1 MSTPDL
7 LVDARRLTGFH
18 LPAPLLDPAT
28 LPPPILTSEPGSFA
42 QDTLRRRIPAILQE
56 TIDLNPDFDLLVRR
70 GLDEL
75 GTELRSGRI
84 RELRE
89 DAPDVALWN
98 EVSAP
103 HLGRSWLD
111 VPWYWAEAYFYRR
124 LLEATGYFRE
134 GRWRGF
140 DPFGAKKRTEW
151 AATAATAAA
160 APAAL
165 EALLAGLPADPA
177 ARFEQ
182 LFHASLW
189 GNRTDL
195 SYMVAA
201 HLGGTA
207 NSHAERENLLADDTA
222 ATWEWLRARRPC
234 PVAIMADNTGTELL
248 MDLALIDFLLE
259 AGLASAVHLYLKP
272 QPFFVSDAM
281 TADVKAG
288 LDALRAGG
296 KPARALAERTEAALS
311 RHDLALIEHWFS
323 ATSLFYFQLPDEL
336 LVELAGMGL
345 VIFKGDVNYRRLLG
359 DAHWT
364 STASLA
370 DAVSY
375 FPAPLVAL
383 RTLKGEIIAG
393 LAPGQA
399 EQLAADDPAW
409 LVNGRRGVIQARL
422 AG

>member
-1 MSTPDL
+1 MSAPNL
-7 LVDARRLTGFH
+7 PVDASGPTGFH
-18 LPAPLLDPAT
+18 LPASLIDTAS

-56 TIDLNPDFDLLVRR
+56 AIDLNPDFDLPMRR

-75 GTELRSGRI
+75 RTELRSGRI
-84 RELRE
+84 RGLRE

-103 HLGRSWLD
+103 YFGRSWLD

-151 AATAATAAA
+151 AADA
-160 APAAL
+160 APAAV
-165 EALLAGLPADPA
+165 EALLAGLPDDPA
-177 ARFEQ
+177 IRFKQ

-222 ATWEWLRARRPC
+222 ATWERLWAKRPSRI
-234 PVAIMADNTGTELL
+234 AIMADNTGTELL

-259 AGLASAVHLYLKP
+259 AGLAKEVRLYLKP

-281 TADVKAG
+281 TTDVKAG
-288 LDALRAGG
+288 LDALQAGG
-296 KPARALAERTEAALS
+296 KAARALANRTEDALE
-311 RHDLALIEHWFS
+311 RRDLALIEHWFS
-323 ATSLFYFQLPDEL
+323 TTSLFYYQLPDDL
-336 LVELAGMGL
+336 LAELAGMEL

-359 DAHWT
+359 DAHWPP
-364 STASLA
+364 TAPFA

-393 LAPGQA
+393 LDPGQA
-399 EQLAADDPAW
+399 ERLAVEDPAW

-422 AG
+422 VG

>member
-1 MSTPDL
+1 MSTADL
-7 LVDARRLTGFH
+7 PVDARHLAGFH
-18 LPAPLLDPAT
+18 LPAPRLDPAT
-28 LPPPILTSEPGSFA
+28 LPPPILTSEPDSFA
-42 QDTLRRRIPAILQE
+42 QDTLRRRIPVILQE
-56 TIDLNPDFDLLVRR
+56 TIDLNPDFDLSVRR

-75 GTELRSGRI
+75 GSELNSGRI

-151 AATAATAAA
+151 AADG

-165 EALLAGLPADPA
+165 EALLASLPADPA
-177 ARFEQ
+177 TRFEQ

-222 ATWEWLRARRPC
+222 ATWEWLRAKRRSRI
-234 PVAIMADNTGTELL
+234 AIMADNTGTELL
-248 MDLALIDFLLE
+248 MDLALIDYLLE
-259 AGLASAVHLYLKP
+259 VGLASAVHLYLKP

-296 KPARALAERTEAALS
+296 GDAARALAERTEDTLA
-311 RHDLALIEHWFS
+311 RHDLALVEHWFS
-323 ATSLFYFQLPDEL
+323 ATSLFYFQLPDDF

-359 DAHWT
+359 DAHWP
-364 STASLA
+364 STVPFA

-399 EQLAADDPAW
+399 ERLAMQDPAW

>member
-1 MSTPDL
+1 MNGRYSPA
-7 LVDARRLTGFH
+7 VRRSPTGFH
-18 LPAPLLDPAT
+18 LPVSLVDPAT
-28 LPPPILTSEPGSFA
+28 LSPPILTSEPGSFA

-56 TIDLNPDFDLLVRR
+56 AIDLNPDFDLPVRR

-75 GTELRSGRI
+75 GIELSSGRI
-84 RELRE
+84 RALAE

-98 EVSAP
+98 EVSAS
-103 HLGRSWLD
+103 HFGRTWLD

-151 AATAATAAA
+151 VADA
-160 APAAL
+160 APAAV
-165 EALLAGLPADPA
+165 EALLAGLVADPA
-177 ARFEQ
+177 PRFEQ

-207 NSHAERENLLADDTA
+207 NSHAERENLLADDTV
-222 ATWEWLRARRPC
+222 ATWEWLRAKRPSRI
-234 PVAIMADNTGTELL
+234 AIMADNTGTELL

-259 AGLASAVHLYLKP
+259 TRLASEVRLYLKP

-281 TADVKAG
+281 IADVSAG

-296 KPARALAERTEAALS
+296 KAGRALAERIDDALAC
-311 RHDLALIEHWFS
+311 RNLTFVQHWFS
-323 ATSLFYFQLPDEL
+323 ATSLFYYQLPDDL
-336 LVELAGMGL
+336 LAELAGMGL

-359 DAHWT
+359 DAHWPP
-364 STASLA
+364 TAPFA

-383 RTLKGEIIAG
+383 RTLKGEIITG

-399 EQLAADDPAW
+399 E
-409 LVNGRRGVIQARL
+409 RL
-422 AG
+422 ARTIRHGWSTGGAA

>member
-1 MSTPDL
+1 MSAPNL
-7 LVDARRLTGFH
+7 PVDASGPTGFH
-18 LPAPLLDPAT
+18 LPASLIDT
-28 LPPPILTSEPGSFA
+28 TSLPPPILTSEPGSFA

-56 TIDLNPDFDLLVRR
+56 AIDLNPDFDLPMRR

-75 GTELRSGRI
+75 RTELRSGRI
-84 RELRE
+84 RGLRE

-103 HLGRSWLD
+103 YFGRSWLD

-151 AATAATAAA
+151 AADA
-160 APAAL
+160 APAAV
-165 EALLAGLPADPA
+165 EALLAGLPDDPA
-177 ARFEQ
+177 IRFKQ

-222 ATWEWLRARRPC
+222 ATWERLWAKRPSRI
-234 PVAIMADNTGTELL
+234 AIMADNTGTELL

-259 AGLASAVHLYLKP
+259 AGLAKEVRLYLKP

-281 TADVKAG
+281 TTDVKAG
-288 LDALRAGG
+288 LDALQAGG
-296 KPARALAERTEAALS
+296 KAARALANRTEDALE
-311 RHDLALIEHWFS
+311 RRDLALIEHWFS
-323 ATSLFYFQLPDEL
+323 TTSLFYYQLPDDL
-336 LVELAGMGL
+336 LAELAGMEL

-359 DAHWT
+359 DAHWPP
-364 STASLA
+364 TAPFA

-399 EQLAADDPAW
+399 ERLAVEDPAW

-422 AG
+422 VG

>member
-1 MSTPDL
+1 MSAPNL
-7 LVDARRLTGFH
+7 PVDASGPTGFH
-18 LPAPLLDPAT
+18 LPASLIDTAS

-56 TIDLNPDFDLLVRR
+56 AIDLNPDFDLPMRR

-75 GTELRSGRI
+75 RTELRSGRI
-84 RELRE
+84 RGLRE

-103 HLGRSWLD
+103 YFGRSWLD

-151 AATAATAAA
+151 AADA
-160 APAAL
+160 APAAV
-165 EALLAGLPADPA
+165 EALLAGLPDDPA
-177 ARFEQ
+177 IRFKQ

-222 ATWEWLRARRPC
+222 ATWERLWAKRPSRI
-234 PVAIMADNTGTELL
+234 AIMADNTGTELL

-259 AGLASAVHLYLKP
+259 AGLAKEVRLYLKP

-281 TADVKAG
+281 TTDVKAG
-288 LDALRAGG
+288 LDALQAGG
-296 KPARALAERTEAALS
+296 KAARALANRTEDALE
-311 RHDLALIEHWFS
+311 RRDLALIEHWFS
-323 ATSLFYFQLPDEL
+323 TTSLFYYQLPDDL
-336 LVELAGMGL
+336 LAELAGMEL

-359 DAHWT
+359 DAHWPP
-364 STASLA
+364 TAPFA

-383 RTLKGEIIAG
+383 RTLKGEIITG

-399 EQLAADDPAW
+399 ERLAVEDPAW

-422 AG
+422 VG

>member
-1 MSTPDL
+1 MTRNASTP
-7 LVDARRLTGFH
+7 LVV
-18 LPAPLLDPAT
+18 PACQVDPAA
-28 LPPPILTSEPGSFA
+28 LPPPILTSEPKSFA
-42 QDTLRRRIPAILQE
+42 QDTLHRRIPAILQE
-56 TIDLNPDFDLLVRR
+56 AISLNPDFELPVRR

-75 GTELRSGRI
+75 GTELSSGRI

-89 DAPDVALWN
+89 EAPDVALWN

-103 HLGRSWLD
+103 HLGRTWLD

-151 AATAATAAA
+151 AATAA
-160 APAAL
+160 PAAV
-165 EALLAGLPADPA
+165 EALLAGLPDDPVD
-177 ARFEQ
+177 RFER

-201 HLGGTA
+201 HLGGTGD
-207 NSHAERENLLADDTA
+207 SHAERENLLADDTA
-222 ATWEWLRARRPC
+222 VTWEWLRARRLC
-234 PVAIMADNTGTELL
+234 PIAIMADNTGTELL

-259 AGLASAVHLYLKP
+259 ARLASAVHLYLKP

-281 TADVKAG
+281 IADAKTG
-288 LDALRAGG
+288 LDALWAGG
-296 KPARALAERTEAALS
+296 KAGRALAERMESALA
-311 RHDLALIEHWFS
+311 RHDLMLIEHWFS
-323 ATSLFYFQLPDEL
+323 ATSLFYFQLPDDL
-336 LVELAGMGL
+336 LAELAGMGL

-359 DAHWT
+359 DAHWPPT
-364 STASLA
+364 SPFA

-383 RTLKGEIIAG
+383 RTLKGEIITG

-399 EQLAADDPAW
+399 ERLAAEDPAW

-422 AG
+422 AGRGVERQR

>member
-1 MSTPDL
+1 MSAPDL
-7 LVDARRLTGFH
+7 PVDVRRLTGFH

-75 GTELRSGRI
+75 GTELSSGRI

-103 HLGRSWLD
+103 HFGRTWLD

-151 AATAATAAA
+151 GATAATAA
-160 APAAL
+160 L
-165 EALLAGLPADPA
+165 EALLVGLPDDPA

-207 NSHAERENLLADDTA
+207 NSYAERENLLADDTA
-222 ATWEWLRARRPC
+222 ATWEWLWARRPSRI
-234 PVAIMADNTGTELL
+234 AIMADNTGTELL

-259 AGLASAVHLYLKP
+259 TGLASAIHLYLKP

-281 TADVKAG
+281 TADVQAG

-296 KPARALAERTEAALS
+296 KAGRTLAERTEVALT
-311 RHDLALIEHWFS
+311 RHDLTLIEHWFS
-323 ATSLFYFQLPDEL
+323 ATSLFYFQLPDDL

-359 DAHWT
+359 DAHWLP
-364 STASLA
+364 TAPFA

-375 FPAPLVAL
+375 FPAPLVVL
-383 RTLKGEIIAG
+383 RTLKGEIITG
-393 LAPGQA
+393 MAPGQA
-399 EQLAADDPAW
+399 ERLVADDPAW
-409 LVNGRRGVIQARL
+409 LVSGRRGVIQARL
-422 AG
+422 VG

>member
-1 MSTPDL
+1 MSAPDL
-7 LVDARRLTGFH
+7 PVDASGPTGFH
-18 LPAPLLDPAT
+18 LPASLIDTAS

-56 TIDLNPDFDLLVRR
+56 AIDLNPDFDLPVRR

-103 HLGRSWLD
+103 YFGRSWLD

-151 AATAATAAA
+151 AADA
-160 APAAL
+160 APAAV
-165 EALLAGLPADPA
+165 EALLAGLPDDPA
-177 ARFEQ
+177 IRFEQ

-222 ATWEWLRARRPC
+222 ATWEWLRAKRPSRI
-234 PVAIMADNTGTELL
+234 AIMADNTGTELL

-259 AGLASAVHLYLKP
+259 AGLAAEVRLYLKP

-296 KPARALAERTEAALS
+296 KAARALANRTEDALA
-311 RHDLALIEHWFS
+311 RRDLALIEHWFS
-323 ATSLFYFQLPDEL
+323 ATSLFYYQLPDDL
-336 LVELAGMGL
+336 LAELAGMEL

-359 DAHWT
+359 DAHWPP
-364 STASLA
+364 TAPFA

-383 RTLKGEIIAG
+383 RTLKGEIITG

-399 EQLAADDPAW
+399 ERLAVEDPAW

-422 AG
+422 VG

>member
-1 MSTPDL
+1 MSTADL
-7 LVDARRLTGFH
+7 PVDTGGPTGFH
-18 LPAPLLDPAT
+18 LPASLIDTAS

-56 TIDLNPDFDLLVRR
+56 AIDLNPDFDLPVQRN
-70 GLDEL
+70 LDEL

-84 RELRE
+84 RGLRE

-103 HLGRSWLD
+103 HFGRSWLD

-151 AATAATAAA
+151 AADA
-160 APAAL
+160 APAAVG
-165 EALLAGLPADPA
+165 ALLTGLPADPA

-207 NSHAERENLLADDTA
+207 NSHAERENLLVDDTA
-222 ATWEWLRARRPC
+222 ATWEWLWARRPSRI
-234 PVAIMADNTGTELL
+234 AIMADNTGTELL

-259 AGLASAVHLYLKP
+259 AGLASDVRLYLKP

-281 TADVKAG
+281 AADVKAG
-288 LDALRAGG
+288 LDALWAGG
-296 KPARALAERTEAALS
+296 KAARALAERTEDALA
-311 RHDLALIEHWFS
+311 RRDLALIEHWLC
-323 ATSLFYFQLPDEL
+323 ATSLFYYQLPADL
-336 LVELAGMGL
+336 LAELARMEL

-359 DAHWT
+359 DAHWPGT
-364 STASLA
+364 VPFA

-383 RTLKGEIIAG
+383 RTLKGEIITG

-399 EQLAADDPAW
+399 KRLAVEDPAW

-422 AG
+422 VGDA

>member
-7 LVDARRLTGFH
+7 PVDARRLTDFH
-18 LPAPLLDPAT
+18 LPAPLLDPTT

-56 TIDLNPDFDLLVRR
+56 AIDLNPDFDPLVRR
-70 GLDEL
+70 GLDQLGIEL
-75 GTELRSGRI
+75 SSGRI
-84 RELRE
+84 RALRE
-89 DAPDVALWN
+89 AAPDVALWN
-98 EVSAP
+98 AVSAP
-103 HLGRSWLD
+103 CFGRSWLD

-124 LLEATGYFRE
+124 LLEVTGYFRE

-151 AATAATAAA
+151 AATAA
-160 APAAL
+160 PAAT

-177 ARFEQ
+177 ARFER

-201 HLGGTA
+201 HLGGTE

-222 ATWEWLRARRPC
+222 ATWEWLQAKRPSRI
-234 PVAIMADNTGTELL
+234 AIMADNTGTELL

-259 AGLASAVHLYLKP
+259 AGLASAIHLYLKP

-288 LDALRAGG
+288 LDALRAGS
-296 KPARALAERTEAALS
+296 KAARALAERTEDALA
-311 RHDLALIEHWFS
+311 RYDLTLIEHWFS
-323 ATSLFYFQLPDEL
+323 ATSLFYYQLPDDL
-336 LVELAGMGL
+336 QAELAVMGL
-345 VIFKGDVNYRRLLG
+345 VVFKGDVNYRRLLG
-359 DAHWT
+359 DAHWPAT
-364 STASLA
+364 VPFA

-375 FPAPLVAL
+375 FPMPLVAL

-399 EQLAADDPAW
+399 ERLAVEDPAW
-409 LVNGRRGVIQARL
+409 LVNGRRGVIQAKL

>member
-1 MSTPDL
+1 MSAPDL
-7 LVDARRLTGFH
+7 PVDARRPTGFH
-18 LPAPLLDPAT
+18 LPVPLLDPSM

-75 GTELRSGRI
+75 RTELSSGRI

-111 VPWYWAEAYFYRR
+111 GPWYWAEAYFYRR

-151 AATAATAAA
+151 AADG

-165 EALLAGLPADPA
+165 EALLASLPDDPA
-177 ARFEQ
+177 ARFER

-195 SYMVAA
+195 SYMIAA

-222 ATWEWLRARRPC
+222 ATWEWLRAKRPSRI
-234 PVAIMADNTGTELL
+234 AIMADNTGTELL

-259 AGLASAVHLYLKP
+259 AGLASAIHLYLKP

-296 KPARALAERTEAALS
+296 TAGRALAERTEDALI
-311 RHDLALIEHWFS
+311 RRGLTLIEHWFS
-323 ATSLFYFQLPDEL
+323 ATSLFYYQLPNDL
-336 LVELAGMGL
+336 LAELAGMGL

-359 DAHWT
+359 DAHWP
-364 STASLA
+364 STASFA
-370 DAVSY
+370 DVVSY

-393 LAPGQA
+393 LVSGQA
-399 EQLAADDPAW
+399 ERLAVEDPAW

-422 AG
+422 VG

>member
-7 LVDARRLTGFH
+7 SVDARRLIGFH
-18 LPAPLLDPAT
+18 SPALLLDPAT
-28 LPPPILTSEPGSFA
+28 LPPPILTSEPDSFA
-42 QDTLRRRIPAILQE
+42 QDTLRRRIPVILQE
-56 TIDLNPDFDLLVRR
+56 TIDLNPDFDLSVRR

-75 GTELRSGRI
+75 GSELNSGRI

-151 AATAATAAA
+151 AADG

-165 EALLAGLPADPA
+165 EALLASLPDDPA

-222 ATWEWLRARRPC
+222 ATWEWLRAMRPSRI
-234 PVAIMADNTGTELL
+234 AIMADNTGTELL
-248 MDLALIDFLLE
+248 MDLALIDYLLE
-259 AGLASAVHLYLKP
+259 VGLASAVHLYLKP

-281 TADVKAG
+281 VWDAQKTLDFLTASDIPSVSQLG
-288 LDALRAGG
+288 QALSS
-296 KPARALAERTEAALS
+296 ARAHGRLELRDHPFFTGPGFYTRLPADLGERLGRAS
-311 RHDLALIEHWFS
+311 
-323 ATSLFYFQLPDEL
+323 
-336 LVELAGMGL
+336 L
-345 VIFKGDVNYRRLLG
+345 VIAKGDVNYRRFLE
-359 DAHWT
+359 DRHWPYET
-364 STASLA
+364 PLKT
-370 DAVSY
+370 VIPH
-375 FPAPLVAL
+375 FPANALLLRTFKGELVA
-383 RTLKGEIIAG
+383 G
-393 LAPGQA
+393 LSR
-399 EQLAADDPAW
+399 AAVGRLEASGTQW
-409 LVNGRRGVIQARL
+409 LIDGAHGVAQFLEA
-422 AG
+422 

>member
-1 MSTPDL
+1 MP
-7 LVDARRLTGFH
+7 RRQR
-18 LPAPLLDPAT
+18 
-28 LPPPILTSEPGSFA
+28 S
-42 QDTLRRRIPAILQE
+42 RRYWR
-56 TIDLNPDFDLLVRR
+56 DFL
-70 GLDEL
+70 
-75 GTELRSGRI
+75 
-84 RELRE
+84 
-89 DAPDVALWN
+89 
-98 EVSAP
+98 
-103 HLGRSWLD
+103 H
-111 VPWYWAEAYFYRR
+111 
-124 LLEATGYFRE
+124 
-134 GRWRGF
+134 
-140 DPFGAKKRTEW
+140 
-151 AATAATAAA
+151 
-160 APAAL
+160 
-165 EALLAGLPADPA
+165 DPA

-222 ATWEWLRARRPC
+222 ATWEWLRAKRPSRI
-234 PVAIMADNTGTELL
+234 AIMADNTGTELL

-259 AGLASAVHLYLKP
+259 AGLAAEVRLYLKP

-281 TADVKAG
+281 AADVQAG

-296 KPARALAERTEAALS
+296 EAARALADRTKDALV

-323 ATSLFYFQLPDEL
+323 ATSLFYYQLPDDL
-336 LVELAGMGL
+336 LAELAGMEL

-359 DAHWT
+359 DAHWPP
-364 STASLA
+364 TAPFA

-383 RTLKGEIIAG
+383 RTLKGEIITG

-399 EQLAADDPAW
+399 ERLAVDDPAW

-422 AG
+422 VG

>member
-1 MSTPDL
+1 M
-7 LVDARRLTGFH
+7 RR
-18 LPAPLLDPAT
+18 
-28 LPPPILTSEPGSFA
+28 S
-42 QDTLRRRIPAILQE
+42 
-56 TIDLNPDFDLLVRR
+56 
-70 GLDEL
+70 LDEL

-103 HLGRSWLD
+103 YFGRSWLD

-140 DPFGAKKRTEW
+140 DPFGAKKRPEW
-151 AATAATAAA
+151 AADA
-160 APAAL
+160 APAAV

-222 ATWEWLRARRPC
+222 ATWEWLRAKQPSRI
-234 PVAIMADNTGTELL
+234 AIMADNTGTELL

-259 AGLASAVHLYLKP
+259 AGLAAEVRLYLKP

-281 TADVKAG
+281 AADVQAG
-288 LDALRAGG
+288 LDALGAGG
-296 KPARALAERTEAALS
+296 EAARALAERTKDALV

-323 ATSLFYFQLPDEL
+323 ATSLFYYQLPVDLLAEL
-336 LVELAGMGL
+336 ARVEL
-345 VIFKGDVNYRRLLG
+345 VILKGDVNYRRLLG
-359 DAHWT
+359 DAHWL
-364 STASLA
+364 SSAPYA

-383 RTLKGEIIAG
+383 RTLKGEIITG

-399 EQLAADDPAW
+399 ERLAVDDPAW

-422 AG
+422 VG